1 MCQEINKKILAKLR
15 MKQYQVAR
23 NKIDMLLET
32 EVVAKAPTPYLQ
44 KILRQVFDGG
54 KRLRPIIAL
63 EIMNNFQKESKNID
77 YNIYK
82 LILVPE
88 LIHSASLIIDDLPC
102 MDNDKYRRS
111 NYTIHYQYG
120 ETVAQVIVFYLLS
133 RVYCLMYE
141 DLEML
146 RESKLPDFDTRRE
159 LIFECLSDNLGVTG
173 AAHGQYLD
181 TYKLPSN
188 PILATQH
195 TSKYKQHL
203 KDLLIKK
210 TATFFEISFVISYIA
225 MGGDLNHLS
234 DIRRLAQNFGFAFQ
248 ISDDF
253 QDQESDAK
261 RSFCP
266 NYVNHIG
273 LHDSISTFND
283 HIYQCKELL
292 IKYRLHSKIYDELF
306 ELIQARVPKN

>member
-1 MCQEINKKILAKLR
+1 
-15 MKQYQVAR
+15 
-23 NKIDMLLET
+23 
-32 EVVAKAPTPYLQ
+32 
-44 KILRQVFDGG
+44 
-54 KRLRPIIAL
+54 
-63 EIMNNFQKESKNID
+63 
-77 YNIYK
+77 
-82 LILVPE
+82 
-88 LIHSASLIIDDLPC
+88 
-102 MDNDKYRRS
+102 
-111 NYTIHYQYG
+111 
-120 ETVAQVIVFYLLS
+120 
-133 RVYCLMYE
+133 
-141 DLEML
+141 
-146 RESKLPDFDTRRE
+146 
-159 LIFECLSDNLGVTG
+159 
-173 AAHGQYLD
+173 
-181 TYKLPSN
+181 
-188 PILATQH
+188 
-195 TSKYKQHL
+195 
-203 KDLLIKK
+203 
-210 TATFFEISFVISYIA
+210 